1 MSNNADPQKSSSA
14 YAGAGDS
21 VPVSPA
27 LDLVKEAAH
36 VPTESAIVDR
46 RVVQICLLAIALGA
60 VAAGLSVIFIRL
72 IALVT
77 NVAFFQ
83 RLSFENVSPAHNQ
96 LGLWVIIVPIVG
108 AVIVGFIA
116 RYGSKAIRGHGIPEA
131 MDQVLSNESR
141 IPARITLLKPL
152 SAAIA
157 IGTGG
162 PFGAEGPIIATGGAL
177 GSMVGQILSTTA
189 QERKTLLAA
198 GAAAGMSATFDSPI
212 SAVLLAIEL
221 LLFEYRARSIIPVA
235 LASAVAAGIHVA
247 LEGPQGIFAMPH
259 VAAPTL
265 IGLAFYALLGC
276 VMGLL
281 AVVITRLIYWLE
293 DAFERLPLHWMWW
306 PAIGAVAVGVVGLV
320 EPRTLGVGYD
330 NIANSLSGNMAAT
343 AMLSLGV
350 FKFVSWW
357 ISLSSGT
364 SGGTLA
370 PLCTIGSAIG
380 FACGSAV
387 VAFIPGLGIDARVA
401 ALVGMAA
408 LFGGAS
414 RAFLASAVFA
424 FETTLEPMGLLPLL
438 AGCTTSYLVS
448 CLMMRHTLMTEKIA
462 RRGLRPPTEYVAD
475 ILDQILVREFAS
487 ADVVALQAGERVERV
502 RSWLAELSADT
513 RHQGFPVLDANRVL
527 VGVLTRAE
535 ILNSTVPTT
544 SALRDLVKRPP
555 KFVYEDTSVRQAVEH
570 MANHDIGRLP
580 VMSRA
585 NPPQLVGILTRS
597 DIVNAFR
604 RTGEQHQIAE
614 PTIRFGSLSL
624 GRARNSSA

>member
-1 MSNNADPQKSSSA
+1 MSNSDPTTANPVHSAAAD
-14 YAGAGDS
+14 GLT
-21 VPVSPA
+21 VSPA

-36 VPTESAIVDR
+36 VPTEPAIVDR
-46 RVVQICLLAIALGA
+46 RVVQISLLAIALGIL
-60 VAAGLSVIFIRL
+60 AAGVSVVFIRL
-72 IALVT
+72 ISLVT
-77 NVAFFQ
+77 NLAFYQVWSTEFK
-83 RLSFENVSPAHNQ
+83 SPSENQ
-96 LGLWVIIVPIVG
+96 LGLLILVVPVIG
-108 AVIVGFIA
+108 GLIVGFIA

-131 MDQVLSNESR
+131 MDQVLRNQSR
-141 IPARITLLKPL
+141 IPARVTFLKPL

-177 GSMVGQILSTTA
+177 GSMIGQIVSTTA

-198 GAAAGMSATFDSPI
+198 GAAAGMAATFDSPV

-221 LLFEYRARSIIPVA
+221 LLFEYRARSVIPVA
-235 LASAVAAGIHVA
+235 LASATAAGIHVA
-247 LEGPQGIFAMPH
+247 IEGPQGIFAMPA
-259 VAAPTL
+259 VGAPTL
-265 IGLAFYALLGC
+265 IALSFYAILGC
-276 VMGLL
+276 VMGLI
-281 AVVITRLIYWLE
+281 AVGVTRLIYWLE
-293 DAFERLPLHWMWW
+293 DNFERLPIHWMWW
-306 PAIGAVAVGVVGLV
+306 PAIGAIAVGVVGYI
-320 EPRTLGVGYD
+320 EPKTLGVGYY

-343 AMLSLGV
+343 AMLSLGIL
-350 FKFVSWW
+350 KFVSWW

-387 VAFIPGLGIDARVA
+387 VALVPWVGIDARVA

-424 FETTLEPMGLLPLL
+424 FETTLQPMGLLPLL
-438 AGCTTSYLVS
+438 AGCTTSYMVS
-448 CLMMRHTLMTEKIA
+448 CLLMRHTLMTEKIA

-475 ILDQILVREFAS
+475 ILDQLLVREFAS
-487 ADVVALQAGERVERV
+487 SNVVALQAGETVERV
-502 RSWLAELSADT
+502 RNWLAEPSNDT

-527 VGVLTRAE
+527 VGVLTRSE
-535 ILNSTVPTT
+535 ILNPAVLLTAHV
-544 SALRDLVKRPP
+544 RDLVKRPP

-580 VMSRA
+580 VMSHA

-597 DIVNAFR
+597 DIVNAYR
-604 RTGEQHQIAE
+604 RTGEQHELAE
-614 PTIRFGSLSL
+614 PTIRFGAMGW
-624 GRARNSSA
+624 GRPRNSTSA